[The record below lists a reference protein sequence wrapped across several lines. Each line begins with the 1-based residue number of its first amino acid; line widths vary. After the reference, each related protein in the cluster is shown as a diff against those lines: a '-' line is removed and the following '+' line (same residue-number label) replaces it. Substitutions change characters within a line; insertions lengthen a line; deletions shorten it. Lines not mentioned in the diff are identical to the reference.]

1 MTISRRTFNAAG
13 SILSVL
19 TATGCGGGGGSSG
32 GSAGNGASSGTWP
45 ANSPPAAKTETS
57 GFVSVNG
64 KNLYHVS
71 LGRGIPVVF
80 LHGGLGLDHQYFRP
94 FIDPLADN
102 ARIVCYDQ
110 LGQGKSDRPA
120 SFDELTLERL
130 SSDCNALTA
139 ALGIDKFILVGHS
152 YGGFIALDFALRYP
166 HRLAGLVLSCTAPDT
181 SSFVQRTP
189 LGGTPAQQ
197 AALGQL
203 LLAPVGNDEDLRKK
217 WAEAAPLYYNNANP
231 PAGVIADV
239 DQRTIYSAA
248 AFNRGSQ
255 LLADYNF
262 VSRLSSINVPTA
274 VHYGAGD
281 IWRFGDDE
289 KLAKNI
295 PGATLKYFAS
305 SGHWPFQEE
314 PAEFIRYMRSF
325 IENLPS

>member
-1 MTISRRTFNAAG
+1 VEIFLTISRRTFNAAG
-13 SILSVL
+13 SIFSVL
-19 TATGCGGGGGSSG
+19 TVAGCGGGGSG
-32 GSAGNGASSGTWP
+32 GGGAGNGAWP
-45 ANSPPAAKTETS
+45 ANSSVASKAETS
-57 GFVSVNG
+57 GFVFVNG

-71 LGRGIPVVF
+71 VGKGIPVVF

-102 ARIVCYDQ
+102 AQIICYDQ

-130 SSDCNALTA
+130 SSDCNVLTK
-139 ALGIDKFILVGHS
+139 ALGIDKFVLVGHS
-152 YGGFIALDFALRYP
+152 YGGFIALDFALRFP

-181 SSFVQRTP
+181 SSFVQRSP

-203 LLAPVGNDEDLRKK
+203 LLAPTASDEDLRKK
-217 WAEAAPLYYNNANP
+217 WAEAEALYYNNASP
-231 PAGVIADV
+231 PAGVLADV

-248 AFNRGSQ
+248 AFNRGNQ

-262 VSRLSSINVPTA
+262 VPRLPSINVPTA

-295 PGATLKYFAS
+295 PGATLKYFAN

-314 PAEFIRYMRSF
+314 PAEFVRYMRSF
-325 IENLPS
+325 IASLPN